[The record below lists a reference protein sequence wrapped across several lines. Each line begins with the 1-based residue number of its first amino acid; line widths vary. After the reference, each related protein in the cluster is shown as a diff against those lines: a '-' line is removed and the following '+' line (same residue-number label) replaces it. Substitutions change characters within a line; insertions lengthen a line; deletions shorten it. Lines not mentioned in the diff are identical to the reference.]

1 MRHYEIV
8 FLVHPDHSSQVPQMV
23 DRYTKLITDAGG
35 KIHRH
40 EDWGRRQLAYSM
52 DKLHKAHYVLLNVE
66 CGQEPLDELTHTFRY
81 NDVVLRHL
89 IISRDSAITEPS
101 PLYKVKDDRPERP
114 ESGKRSHSKDNHRK
128 DKDKDE
134 AVEGSAEAAEP
145 APSTDEPTGG
155 SE

>member
-8 FLVHPDHSSQVPQMV
+8 FLVHPDHSGQVPQMV

-66 CGQEPLDELTHTFRY
+66 CGQVPLDELTHAFRY

-89 IISRDSAITEPS
+89 IISRDTAITEPS
-101 PLYKVKDDRPERP
+101 PLYKVKDDRPERS
-114 ESGKRSHSKDNHRK
+114 EGGKRSHSKDK
-128 DKDKDE
+128 KPAPVEEEAAAPAEASGEE
-134 AVEGSAEAAEP
+134 AVT
-145 APSTDEPTGG
+145 STDESTGG
-155 SE
+155 NE